1 MTVPH
6 VRVPTRVCTR
16 RLFRGRPAVDEEL
29 ATIEVF
35 RDAQEDIQ
43 DRWVRLSIDNEPEE
57 ILRYGETFR
66 RQISPGRH
74 RLKAHN
80 TLSKDAIEF
89 DAAPGQTVRIRCHNH
104 FARGG
109 MLMMLTI
116 GFAFIK
122 VRLELVRG

>member
-1 MTVPH
+1 MTVIEEGT
-6 VRVPTRVCTR
+6 PT
-16 RLFRGRPAVDEEL
+16 
-29 ATIEVF
+29 ATVEIF
-35 RDAQEDIQ
+35 RDTQDDVQ
-43 DRWVRLSIDNEPEE
+43 DRWVRLFVDDDPAE

-66 RQISPGRH
+66 RQLAPGRH

-80 TLSKDAIEF
+80 TLSKDVIEF
-89 DAAPGQTVRIRCHNH
+89 EATPGQTIRIRCHNH

-122 VRLELVRG
+122 VRLEIVTAA